1 MSDYIASIDTGN
13 GGTKAEL
20 AKTSGG
26 GRKSHYEPSVR
37 ASATGDTLGING
49 AIGELSYDYADWNGH
64 RYVTG
69 DDVIRITRRGLER
82 HMGSNRYGNEFHQ
95 FLTALALAK
104 MGVKDGEVD
113 LTTFVPPGLFKEL
126 KSTVEKR
133 FLDDSGRVEIQ
144 LKGDKKPRQWRY
156 TRVTVW
162 PEGIGAAACFV
173 LDDNGE
179 LVPSDVLSGD
189 VVVLDI
195 GAHTLD
201 ALQLSNGSFNPESL
215 QHATWEEGGVHVHI
229 REPILRAVK
238 KLTDEFASLTV
249 DDVDRVIRLGSA
261 SGDYTLSAGGYEA
274 DIKPLL
280 DKHRARYAEWIA
292 NNIGDGVFN
301 QFRGIRSIILVGGAG
316 LVEDQLKK
324 WYGDKIL
331 DRKKH
336 KTTAKLH
343 PIDMNAVGGLRFALA
358 RLKKKTPA

>member
-1 MSDYIASIDTGN
+1 MADFIASIDTGN
-13 GGTKAEL
+13 GGTKGEL
-20 AKTSGG
+20 AKGSGG

-82 HMGSNRYGNEFHQ
+82 HMGSNRYGNEMHQ

-104 MGVKDGEVD
+104 MGVKEGSVD
-113 LTTFVPPGLFKEL
+113 LTTFAPPGLFAEL
-126 KSTVEKR
+126 KPQIEQR
-133 FLDDSGRVEIQ
+133 FLADKGQVEIK
-144 LKGDKKPRQWRY
+144 LKGDKKPRIWRY
-156 TRVTVW
+156 STVTVW

-173 LDDNGE
+173 LDDSGE
-179 LVPSDVLSGD
+179 LVPSDVLSGE

-201 ALQLSNGSFNPESL
+201 ALLLSNGNFNPESL

-238 KLTDEFASLTV
+238 KHSDEFANVTV
-249 DDVDRVIRLGSA
+249 DDIDRVIRLGSV
-261 SGDYTLSAGGYEA
+261 SGDYTLQAAGYEV
-274 DIKPLL
+274 DLKPLL
-280 DKHRARYAEWIA
+280 DKHRSRYAEWIA

-301 QFRGIRSIILVGGAG
+301 QFRGIKSIILVGGAG
-316 LVEDQLKK
+316 LVEDELKK
-324 WYGDKIL
+324 WYGDKML

-343 PIDMNAVGGLRFALA
+343 PIDMNAIGGLRFALA
-358 RLKKKTPA
+358 RQKQGKS